1 MGIQNDV
8 VSCKVSE
15 VVKKVEEIP
24 VPVAVP
30 KKEVKKVEEPKKKKM
45 VDMMIQVDKP
55 AAGVS
60 PKEKPRQK
68 VKNNGKKVENLK
80 EMEKKLK

>member
-1 MGIQNDV
+1 MNRRRNRLGIQNDV

-30 KKEVKKVEEPKKKKM
+30 KKEVKKV
-45 VDMMIQVDKP
+45 
-55 AAGVS
+55 
-60 PKEKPRQK
+60 
-68 VKNNGKKVENLK
+68 
-80 EMEKKLK
+80 